1 MPLPP
6 GTQVTLVDRPELME
20 TFVDAID
27 AMTFTNNVLRMDL
40 CCLRLDA
47 ASGPKAPTARKVPAA
62 RIVMPLDA
70 TVELFNQLNQ
80 LFAALEKTGAIQ
92 REPSGSFIPP
102 SEQKH

>member
-6 GTQVTLVDRPELME
+6 GTKVTVVDRPDLME
-20 TFVDAID
+20 NFVEAVD
-27 AMTFTNNVLRMDL
+27 AMTFTNNLLRMDL
-40 CCLRLDA
+40 CSLRLDA
-47 ASGPKAPTARKVPAA
+47 TNPQAPIAMKVPAV
-62 RIVMPLDA
+62 RLVMPLDA

-80 LFAALEKTGAIQ
+80 LFSALEKTGAIK